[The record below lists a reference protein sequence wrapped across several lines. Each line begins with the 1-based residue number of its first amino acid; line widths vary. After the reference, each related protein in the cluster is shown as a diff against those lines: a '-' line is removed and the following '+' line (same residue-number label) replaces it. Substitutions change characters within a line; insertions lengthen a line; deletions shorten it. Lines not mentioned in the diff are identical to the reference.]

1 MENKKSEKTSRK
13 NSRFLNARKMERWGP
28 PQRSALAQEQDSLH
42 RPKPV
47 KRLLVSHNQHTWER
61 KAAQRGSKVKPSP
74 QATQATPE
82 HKA

>member
-1 MENKKSEKTSRK
+1 MENQKSENTSRK

-47 KRLLVSHNQHTWER
+47 KR
-61 KAAQRGSKVKPSP
+61 
-74 QATQATPE
+74 
-82 HKA
+82 